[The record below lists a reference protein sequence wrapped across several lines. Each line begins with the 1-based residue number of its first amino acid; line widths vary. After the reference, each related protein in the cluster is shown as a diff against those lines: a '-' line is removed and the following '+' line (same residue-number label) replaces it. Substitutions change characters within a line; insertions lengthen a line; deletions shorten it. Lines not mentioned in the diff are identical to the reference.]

1 MAAHVY
7 IMASQRNGTLYVGVT
22 TDLAQRAYQHREG
35 LIPGFTEKHSC
46 KLLVWYEE
54 FFDVS
59 DAIYREKIVKKY
71 YRRWKLK
78 LIEDLNPEWKD
89 LYLTLNI

>member
-1 MAAHVY
+1 MVAHVY

-22 TDLAQRAYQHREG
+22 TDLAQRAFDHREG
-35 LIPGFTEKHSC
+35 LLPGFTETHGC

-54 FFDVS
+54 FADVS
-59 DAIYREKIVKKY
+59 DAIYREKIIKKY

-78 LIEDLNPEWKD
+78 LIEDLNTDWED

>member
-7 IMASQRNGTLYVGVT
+7 IMASQRNGTLYTGVT
-22 TDLAQRAYQHREG
+22 TDLAQRVYKHREG
-35 LIPGFTEKHSC
+35 LIPGFTATHGC

-54 FFDVS
+54 FFNVS
-59 DAIYREKIVKKY
+59 DAIYREKIIKKY

-78 LIEDLNPEWKD
+78 LIEDLNPDWED

>member
-1 MAAHVY
+1 MAAWVY

-22 TDLAQRAYQHREG
+22 TDLAQRAFDHREG
-35 LIPGFTEKHSC
+35 LIPGFTATHGC

-54 FFDVS
+54 FADVS
-59 DAIYREKIVKKY
+59 DAIYREKIAKKY
-71 YRRWKLK
+71 YRRRKLK
-78 LIEDLNPEWKD
+78 LIEDFNPEWKD

>member
-1 MAAHVY
+1 MAAWVY
-7 IMASQRNGTLYVGVT
+7 IMASQRNGTLYTGVT
-22 TDLAQRAYQHREG
+22 TDLAGRAYQHREG
-35 LIPGFTEKHSC
+35 LLPGFTETHGC
-46 KLLVWYEE
+46 KMLVWYEE
-54 FFDVS
+54 FFDIA

-78 LIEDLNPEWKD
+78 LIEDFNPEWND